1 MDHSKE
7 IKVSIGLPTFNRAK
21 LLGRAIDSIISQSLG
36 TIGGTVAEKGQKVMS
51 NISVFYPAMG
61 TTIGSGMVIGSFEEL
76 IKVGKIKARRK
87 RK

>member
-1 MDHSKE
+1 MKKAKKMLDLTKG
-7 IKVSIGLPTFNRAK
+7 IIGT
-21 LLGRAIDSIISQSLG
+21 SIISQSLG

-61 TTIGSGMVIGSFEEL
+61 TTIGSGMVIGSLEEL